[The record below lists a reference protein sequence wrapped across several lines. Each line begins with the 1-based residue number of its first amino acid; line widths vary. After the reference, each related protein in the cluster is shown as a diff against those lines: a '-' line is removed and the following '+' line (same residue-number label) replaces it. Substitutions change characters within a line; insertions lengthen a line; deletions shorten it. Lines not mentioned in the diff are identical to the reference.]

1 MRKPLSPLKA
11 VAKKYQQK
19 ATYSATSGLYT
30 LMWGEKPKRG
40 RKRNRDLKSKIDLF
54 RGLRLKIDLLF

>member
-19 ATYSATSGLYT
+19 ATSGLYT

-40 RKRNRDLKSKIDLF
+40 RKKKS
-54 RGLRLKIDLLF
+54 

>member
-19 ATYSATSGLYT
+19 TTYSATSGLYT
-30 LMWGEKPKRG
+30 LM
-40 RKRNRDLKSKIDLF
+40 
-54 RGLRLKIDLLF
+54 